1 MSQPTPFTAR
11 RAKISFLVEDDVV
24 RISQQAED
32 VDAAFGETL
41 DLLPLHSLVKLTER
55 SRAA

>member
-1 MSQPTPFTAR
+1 MAQLTAFTAR
-11 RAKISFLVEDDVV
+11 RAKISFLLEEDVV
-24 RISQQAED
+24 RISKQAED
-32 VDAAFGETL
+32 VDATLGETL